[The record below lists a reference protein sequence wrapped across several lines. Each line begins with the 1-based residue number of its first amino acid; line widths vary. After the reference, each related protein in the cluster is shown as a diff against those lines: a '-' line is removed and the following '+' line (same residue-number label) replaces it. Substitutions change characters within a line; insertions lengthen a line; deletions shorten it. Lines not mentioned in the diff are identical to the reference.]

1 MCMYVPKYVYN
12 FINIINYIYL
22 CPSIYTQSL
31 SRTHVHRKTHIYVGF
46 NLKYKYGMLFQ
57 LMLFLSYHRLVEM
70 EQVDEAT
77 VRFPSPA
84 PSPAPSTERQP
95 LLQNT

>member
-1 MCMYVPKYVYN
+1 MIMAPLWVSG
-12 FINIINYIYL
+12 L
-22 CPSIYTQSL
+22 WDHL
-31 SRTHVHRKTHIYVGF
+31 HIMFGV
-46 NLKYKYGMLFQ
+46 LLGMNTLVL